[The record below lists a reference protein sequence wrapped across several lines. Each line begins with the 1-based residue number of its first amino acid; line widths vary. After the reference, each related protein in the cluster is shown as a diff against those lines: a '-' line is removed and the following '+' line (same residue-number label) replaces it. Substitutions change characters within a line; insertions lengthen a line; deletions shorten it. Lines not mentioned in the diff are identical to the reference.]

1 MKTYFRG
8 LLTGLIIGA
17 SSILFMGSKFGGF
30 KSINDVYDLMVTVQ
44 YTVGEAIETNTY
56 GDVIKYHKETGYE
69 MEPSP

>member
-30 KSINDVYDLMVTVQ
+30 KSINDVYDLMVIVQ
-44 YTVGEAIETNTY
+44 KDLEY
-56 GDVIKYHKETGYE
+56 IKKWGVECNGGSVE
-69 MEPSP
+69 CD

>member
-30 KSINDVYDLMVTVQ
+30 KSINDVYDLMVIVQ
-44 YTVGEAIETNTY
+44 KDLEYIKKWGVECNGGSGEC
-56 GDVIKYHKETGYE
+56 D
-69 MEPSP
+69 

>member
-8 LLTGLIIGA
+8 LFTGLIIGA

-44 YTVGEAIETNTY
+44 EDLEY
-56 GDVIKYHKETGYE
+56 IKKWRKN
-69 MEPSP
+69 

>member
-44 YTVGEAIETNTY
+44 EDLEYIKKWGIECN
-56 GDVIKYHKETGYE
+56 GGSVECD
-69 MEPSP
+69 

>member
-44 YTVGEAIETNTY
+44 
-56 GDVIKYHKETGYE
+56 
-69 MEPSP
+69 

>member
-44 YTVGEAIETNTY
+44 EDLEH
-56 GDVIKYHKETGYE
+56 IKKWGVECNGGSVE
-69 MEPSP
+69 CD